1 MKRKWA
7 NILIVGSMIV
17 IIVLLS
23 VIYIP
28 AKVEANENKRE
39 QADMELLQKVKV
51 AFESVLEND
60 EAKEYIEGELEKKEE
75 LRYDIA
81 WEKKVSFDLLKK
93 WDVPVYNAVTD
104 NLADGQVFQAAVN
117 GITEVS
123 LYVYYDKELNVKV
136 QFVNNSTGDIVKGK
150 YINKEMEIV

>member
-28 AKVEANENKRE
+28 AKVQANENKRE

-104 NLADGQVFQAAVN
+104 NLTDGQVFQAAVN
-117 GITEVS
+117 GNTEVS

-150 YINKEMEIV
+150 YINKDMEIV

>member
-7 NILIVGSMIV
+7 NILVVGSMIV

-104 NLADGQVFQAAVN
+104 NLTDGQVFQAAVN
-117 GITEVS
+117 GNTEVS

>member
-7 NILIVGSMIV
+7 NILIVGSMIA

-117 GITEVS
+117 GNTEVS

>member
-28 AKVEANENKRE
+28 AKVQANENKRE
-39 QADMELLQKVKV
+39 QADMELLQKEKV

-60 EAKEYIEGELEKKEE
+60 EAKEYI
-75 LRYDIA
+75 
-81 WEKKVSFDLLKK
+81 
-93 WDVPVYNAVTD
+93 
-104 NLADGQVFQAAVN
+104 
-117 GITEVS
+117 
-123 LYVYYDKELNVKV
+123 
-136 QFVNNSTGDIVKGK
+136 
-150 YINKEMEIV
+150 

>member
-7 NILIVGSMIV
+7 NILIVGSMIA

-104 NLADGQVFQAAVN
+104 NLTDGQVFQAAVN
-117 GITEVS
+117 GNTEVS

-150 YINKEMEIV
+150 YINKDMEIV

>member
-7 NILIVGSMIV
+7 NILIVGSMIA

-104 NLADGQVFQAAVN
+104 NLTDGQVFQAAVN
-117 GITEVS
+117 GNTEVS

>member
-7 NILIVGSMIV
+7 NILIVGSMIA

-60 EAKEYIEGELEKKEE
+60 EAK
-75 LRYDIA
+75 
-81 WEKKVSFDLLKK
+81 VSFDLLKK

-117 GITEVS
+117 GNTEVS

>member
-1 MKRKWA
+1 MNRKWA
-7 NILIVGSMIV
+7 NILVVGSMIV

-104 NLADGQVFQAAVN
+104 NLTDGQVFQAAVN
-117 GITEVS
+117 GNTEVS

>member
-104 NLADGQVFQAAVN
+104 NLTDGQVFQAAVN
-117 GITEVS
+117 GNTEVS

-150 YINKEMEIV
+150 YINKDMEIA

>member
-104 NLADGQVFQAAVN
+104 NLTDGQVFQAAVN
-117 GITEVS
+117 GNTEVS